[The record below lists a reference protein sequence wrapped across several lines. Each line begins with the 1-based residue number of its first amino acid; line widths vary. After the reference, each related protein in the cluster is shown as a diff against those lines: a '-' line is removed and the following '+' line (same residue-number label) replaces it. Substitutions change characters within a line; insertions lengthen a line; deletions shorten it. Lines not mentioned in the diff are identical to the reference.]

1 MEVLSPLLPLAQR
14 EGPSSTPWPV
24 ATVSQTTGAPS
35 DRELVARA
43 ASGKDQAIGQLYDR
57 YGAMVY
63 TVAYRILRDETDAE
77 EAVMDTFAQAW
88 RQADRFAE
96 ARGSVAAWLTMIARS
111 RSLDMMRARSRREH
125 HTTRAEQDEPGHPPG
140 MSAWR
145 PNPAK
150 AYDNL
155 ERRQQVQ
162 MALQALSAPQRQA
175 IELAY
180 YEGLTQTQIADRLQ
194 EPLGTVKTRVRTG
207 MEKLRD
213 TLRPY
218 FFAGQDQ

>member
-1 MEVLSPLLPLAQR
+1 MGALSLLLPFAQR
-14 EGPSSTPWPV
+14 GGLPPTPRPV
-24 ATVSQTTGAPS
+24 TTVSRTAGAPP
-35 DRELVARA
+35 DRELVAQA

-57 YGAMVY
+57 YGTVVF
-63 TVAYRILRDETDAE
+63 TVAYRILRDEADAE

-88 RQADRFAE
+88 RQAHRFAE

-125 HTTRAEQDEPGHPPG
+125 HTARAARDDPERAPG
-140 MSAWR
+140 MGSWR
-145 PNPAK
+145 PNPVK
-150 AYDNL
+150 AYDHL
-155 ERRQQVQ
+155 ERRQQVRL
-162 MALQALSAPQRQA
+162 ALQSLSAPQRQA

-218 FFAGQDQ
+218 FAGQDQ